1 MSQKVTT
8 RAILESFAL
17 PRHSVKKNILAAQA
31 EYESNYP
38 SFFRFPSSCILRLCH
53 TLMFLPLSSDR
64 DPGNVEV
71 LTDLLLEKW
80 RNVPEARQLGE
91 ESAKF
96 FRQEMEATWGQGHLA
111 VLSEDEAQKW
121 LLGVSPFVFFL
132 GLRILLSPSKILQ
145 ILQYCI
151 GHLNTKCKQVVLSIH
166 CANF

>member
-1 MSQKVTT
+1 MKVT
-8 RAILESFAL
+8 ILSFF
-17 PRHSVKKNILAAQA
+17 
-31 EYESNYP
+31 
-38 SFFRFPSSCILRLCH
+38 FFRFPTSCVLRLCH
-53 TLMFLPLSSDR
+53 TLMFLPLSSDW

-96 FRQEMEATWGQGHLA
+96 FCQEMEATWGQGHLA

-121 LLGVSPFVFFL
+121 LLGVSPFFL

-145 ILQYCI
+145 ILQDCI
-151 GHLNTKCKQVVLSIH
+151 GHLNTKCKQVVLLIH